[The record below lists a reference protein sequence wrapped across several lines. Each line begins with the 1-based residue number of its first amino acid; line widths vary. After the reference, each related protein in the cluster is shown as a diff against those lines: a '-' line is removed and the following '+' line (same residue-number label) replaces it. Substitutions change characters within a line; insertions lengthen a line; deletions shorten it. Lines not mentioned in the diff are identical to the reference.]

1 MITKPHYQQ
10 LEKKPGQVKSA
21 DFCVQD
27 AGANQN
33 SVLSWRRSAPG
44 SHGPA
49 RVSIHVHA
57 TKPAASQP
65 QWPACF
71 AQDLGAVGCRGRFHF
86 PRLLCFMAFV
96 GHLQFSSLL
105 PLPGSLTNQHS
116 LKPSSSRAK
125 VWLHAHHGLPN
136 PWPHPKCNQKNIC
149 THEMQAAAISRQTI
163 VNHTCKASACLLQ
176 CIGCAQGA
184 T

>member
-10 LEKKPGQVKSA
+10 LEKKAGQVKSA

-49 RVSIHVHA
+49 RVSIHAHA

-86 PRLLCFMAFV
+86 PRLPCFMAFV
-96 GHLQFSSLL
+96 GHHSFLL
-105 PLPGSLTNQHS
+105 
-116 LKPSSSRAK
+116 
-125 VWLHAHHGLPN
+125 V
-136 PWPHPKCNQKNIC
+136 I
-149 THEMQAAAISRQTI
+149 
-163 VNHTCKASACLLQ
+163 
-176 CIGCAQGA
+176 
-184 T
+184 

>member
-1 MITKPHYQQ
+1 MVPEPIHHEENHLGSAGRYHDWQTARLQHLQTESAEILHKPTERPTMKVNCEAGTRVNLSRTLSVYDHQATLPRAQSLKQ
-10 LEKKPGQVKSA
+10 LEKKAGQVKSA

-44 SHGPA
+44 SRGSA

-86 PRLLCFMAFV
+86 PRLPCFMAFV
-96 GHLQFSSLL
+96 GHHSFLL
-105 PLPGSLTNQHS
+105 
-116 LKPSSSRAK
+116 
-125 VWLHAHHGLPN
+125 V
-136 PWPHPKCNQKNIC
+136 I
-149 THEMQAAAISRQTI
+149 
-163 VNHTCKASACLLQ
+163 
-176 CIGCAQGA
+176 
-184 T
+184 